1 MSDGCLNR
9 KCETKMKKLSFHFL
23 LLFSF
28 TSTQISAQSQKD
40 VSLSFPKVDKEPLSA
55 IPDGAI
61 VLYEDWRMKESA
73 IIGNNGHKI
82 SLPGYQAEKWY
93 PTTVPTTVLGVL
105 LRNGIYP
112 DPYIGLNNMKIP
124 DASDDF
130 NERYDLSQYSHLPDH
145 FNPWSKPYWFRKEFE
160 LPADYAGKTVWLNL
174 DGINYRADIWINGR
188 LAEDAQNV
196 VGMFRRFRLNITKFA
211 KPWKKNAIAIR
222 IHPLDFPG
230 DPVYA
235 QIEGLYGNL
244 GPNGGDGD
252 ILRNVTQYCTIGWDW
267 VPAARD
273 RNIGLWQHVS
283 INASG
288 PVVISDP
295 AAFTEVNFS
304 KETMAK
310 VTIRFFVTNATEKEE
325 AVEIKTL
332 IRPESLLGNTV
343 IVNSS
348 VTLKANSQREV
359 ILKPKDHAQ
368 LQLKNPHL
376 WWPVTYGKQPLYLLK
391 VSAYVQNHLS
401 STALSK
407 FGVRSLESY
416 VLPSGGRAFKV
427 NGKTI
432 RLTGGAW
439 IPDYLLSWSAQ
450 RYRDEARLMA
460 QGNAT
465 LVRVN
470 GCGIMPPDVF
480 FDACDKYGL
489 LVWEDFSRTSISP
502 QFRKDKLKSRRPPA
516 CDPKIYLDNMIDC
529 ISRMRGHPSVLL
541 WCGSNEDAP
550 QEDTGKALQDE
561 ILPGMD
567 GTRIFL
573 PSSSEKPQW
582 SAIDIRT
589 YTGGPWHMIRLPQY
603 YKLYGS
609 AKGFESRNEI
619 GLTSVPT
626 INTVAASN
634 SDFHV
639 PDKKSFPLN
648 KSMGYH
654 DATGFPIKSLY
665 NIMSD
670 DIGMSSSIVEFL
682 KWGDL
687 YNNQTYRTIFEAA
700 NKARPRNEGTILWKS
715 NAAWPSFNWQIY
727 DWNLRANAGYYT
739 MKSACK
745 PLHVQFSHDDGA
757 IQVVSTISQK
767 LTNAAIKVVIH
778 SADGKKQIEKQFKAD
793 IPANHTVHVDSIR
806 NLINDE
812 SLYFISLDLLSSTGD
827 IIDRTVVWTQKESKW
842 HELLSIPAV
851 DVACKLIHQK
861 EINGE
866 IEYSFKIENTS
877 ALPIVNLI
885 AELTDGAFGKEILPT
900 FWEDNALTMMPHET
914 RNIKVKV
921 RKALITK
928 TPFLMIEGLNVN
940 PAAWDLTTG
949 GKESLTIKVNDFN
962 LANGRENIYL
972 NFSASQ
978 PENKG
983 NRITTFPV
991 KLAIDGKLYRYLSVG
1006 IKYGMDISGK
1016 VALRSLTEGRHHIQL
1031 GDLSK
1036 IINYGNK

>member
-1 MSDGCLNR
+1 
-9 KCETKMKKLSFHFL
+9 MKKLSFHLL

-28 TSTQISAQSQKD
+28 TSIQILAQSQKD
-40 VSLSFPKVDKEPLSA
+40 ISLSFPKVDKEPLSA
-55 IPDGAI
+55 IPAGAI
-61 VLYEDWRMKESA
+61 VLYEDWRMTESA
-73 IIGNNGHKI
+73 IIGNDGHKF
-82 SLPGYQAEKWY
+82 SLPGYKTQKWY
-93 PTTVPTTVLGVL
+93 PTTVPATVLGVL
-105 LRNGIYP
+105 VRNGIYP

-130 NERYDLSQYSHLPDH
+130 NKRYDLAQYSHLPDKS
-145 FNPWSKPYWFRKEFE
+145 NPWAKPYWFRKEFE
-160 LPADYAGKTVWLNL
+160 LPADYTGKTVWLNL
-174 DGINYRADIWINGR
+174 DGLNYRADIWINGQ
-188 LAEDAQNV
+188 LVEDANTV
-196 VGMFRRFRLNITKFA
+196 VGMFRRFRLNITRFA
-211 KPWKKNAIAIR
+211 KPGKKNVMAIR

-235 QIEGLYGNL
+235 QIEGLHGNL

-273 RNIGLWQHVS
+273 RNIGIWQHVS

-288 PVVISDP
+288 PVVVADP
-295 AAFTEVNFS
+295 AAVTKVNISKDTSTEV
-304 KETMAK
+304 T
-310 VTIRFFVTNATEKEE
+310 VRFFVTNASGNEQ
-325 AVEIKTL
+325 AVKIKTTIQPDGL
-332 IRPESLLGNTV
+332 PDNKVT
-343 IVNSS
+343 VNSS
-348 VTLKANSQREV
+348 VTLKANSRREV
-359 ILKPKDHAQ
+359 ILKPEDYPQ

-376 WWPVTYGKQPLYLLK
+376 WWPVTHGKQPLYRLE
-391 VSAYVQNHLS
+391 VSAYTRNHLS
-401 STALSK
+401 STAHSK
-407 FGVRSLESY
+407 FGVRSLETFL
-416 VLPSGGRAFKV
+416 LPSGGRAFKV
-427 NGKTI
+427 NEKTI

-460 QGNAT
+460 RGNAT

-502 QFRKDKLKSRRPPA
+502 QYRKDKLKSRRPPA

-550 QEDTGKALQDE
+550 QEDTGKALQNE
-561 ILPGMD
+561 ILPKMD

-573 PSSSEKPQW
+573 PSSSEQPRW

-626 INTVAASN
+626 INAVAASN
-634 SDFHV
+634 PDFHV

-654 DATGFPIKSLY
+654 DAAGFPIKSLY
-665 NIMSD
+665 NIMSH
-670 DIGMSSSIVEFL
+670 DIGMPSSIAEFL

-715 NAAWPSFNWQIY
+715 NAAWPGFNWQIY
-727 DWNLRANAGYYT
+727 DWHLRPNAGYYT

-745 PLHVQFSHDDGA
+745 PLHVQFSHDDGG

-767 LTNAAIKVVIH
+767 LTNAAVKAVIL

-793 IPANHTVHVDSIR
+793 VYANQTVSIDSVKD
-806 NLINDE
+806 LINDD
-812 SLYFISLDLLSSTGD
+812 SLYFIGLDLVDQTGN
-827 IIDRTVVWTQKESKW
+827 IIDRTVTWTQKNTKW
-842 HELLSIPAV
+842 HELLSIPTV
-851 DVACKLIHQK
+851 DVACKLIHKNQ
-861 EINGE
+861 INGE
-866 IEYSFKIENTS
+866 IEYSLKIQNIS
-877 ALPIVNLI
+877 ALPVINLM
-885 AELTDGAFGKEILPT
+885 AEITNGAFGKEILPA

-940 PAAWDLTTG
+940 PAAWNVTTG
-949 GKESLTIKVNDFN
+949 KKDSLKIKINDFN
-962 LANGRENIYL
+962 IKHEEEKVYL
-972 NFSASQ
+972 NFSATQ

-983 NRITTFPV
+983 SRITTFPV
-991 KLAIDGKLYRYLSVG
+991 KLTIDGKLYRYVSVA

-1016 VALRSLTEGRHHIQL
+1016 ITLTPLTPGSHRIQL
-1031 GDLSK
+1031 GDLTK
-1036 IINYGNK
+1036 MINYSNKK